1 MTRVLRAAQWFFL
14 VAVFAAL
21 VPAVAHSTTVSGLT
35 AIHRSGQTFLVWNT
49 PAGTGWKYRVYAFY
63 QPIRRGSD
71 LAAAELVGT
80 LGDGSWYD
88 SRLSTLTGTTYTFSR
103 DSAGTPLS
111 ESQAIY
117 VSTASRVSFR
127 FYAVTAE
134 APGESED
141 RSVTLGANSTTSPLL
156 EKPDR
161 PRPVWQRELTL
172 PSGVVL
178 QDYVLWSSDR
188 DTPYSP
194 ATANVASW
202 PFHCGV
208 VRGASAPD
216 NVLFLCAHQRGGN
229 FLQANSGSRDSDWRL
244 AFDDYLP
251 NKDVASFWYG
261 YHEKYVLTSDANQT
275 PSTGTVRGYTN
286 SRVVQ
291 LIDWATANFPV
302 DPARVYAFGHS
313 MGGSFGV
320 FLALTA
326 GDRVA
331 AVWSNVPKVDLADF
345 RLSNLAP
352 DVFEPMWGEPQV
364 DLPTDQG
371 LRVYDRLRAATL
383 AGMQGSHEVAPIIS
397 FSGRADV
404 VVGWPEKVPFLQ
416 AMEANHLGGRHFWD
430 QRAHIGPGGMDLEGS
445 LTELFRFRRDRSWPA
460 LSNASCNN
468 DPGDGDPASGDSIG
482 SINGCVDWDDEI
494 TDIADRW
501 EVLLKP
507 RAITT
512 TSGVIPAPAFLTV
525 DVSPKR
531 LQKFLVHPG
540 TLLAWEAKRMSDG
553 VEVTGGEVM
562 VDAAHRI
569 IVTEVP
575 VYEGGTRLRVHLPG
589 VAGVDGGIS
598 RRPLLAIDRAVV
610 RGSATLSVAWPGFG
624 DAQLAL
630 YDVSGRRLQTLQRG
644 PAHGQSQV
652 QVDARSLSPGVY
664 FVRAAQGGEHATARF
679 VVVH

>member
-1 MTRVLRAAQWFFL
+1 MTRVLRAAHYFFFVVL
-14 VAVFAAL
+14 FAAL
-21 VPAVAHSTTVSGLT
+21 VPAIAHSTIITGLS
-35 AIHRSGQTFLVWNT
+35 AVHRSGQTFLVWNT
-49 PAGTGWKYRVYAFY
+49 PAGTGWKYRVYAYY
-63 QPIRRGSD
+63 QPIKKTSD
-71 LAAAELVGT
+71 LDIADQVGT

-88 SRLSTLTGTTYTFSR
+88 ARLSALTGTTYSFSR
-103 DSAGTPLS
+103 DSAGTPLT

-117 VSTASRVSFR
+117 VTTANRLSFR
-127 FYAVTAE
+127 YYCVTAE
-134 APGESED
+134 APGETED
-141 RSVTLGANSTTSPLL
+141 RTVTLGVNATTFPLL
-156 EKPDR
+156 EKADK

-172 PSGVVL
+172 SNGVVL

-188 DTPYSP
+188 DTPYAK

-208 VRGASAPD
+208 VRGASEPD

-261 YHEKYVLTSDANQT
+261 YHEKYVLNSDANLT
-275 PSTGTVRGYTN
+275 PSTGTVRAYTN

-331 AVWSNVPKVDLADF
+331 AVWSNVAKVDLSDF
-345 RLSNLAP
+345 RLSGLYP
-352 DVFEPMWGEPQV
+352 EMFEPMWGDPAV

-371 LRVYDRLRAATL
+371 IHVYERLRAATL
-383 AGMQGSHEVAPIIS
+383 AGMTGSREVAPIIS
-397 FSGRADV
+397 FSGREDLT
-404 VVGWPEKVPFLQ
+404 VGWPEKIPFYA
-416 AMEANHLGGRHFWD
+416 AMEANHHGGRYFWD

-468 DPGDGDPASGDSIG
+468 DPGNGDPASGDSIG

-494 TDIADRW
+494 TDLADRW

-531 LQKFLVHPG
+531 LQKFKVHPG
-540 TLLAWEAKRMSDG
+540 SLLAWEAKRMSDG
-553 VEVTGGEVM
+553 VEVTGGEVV
-562 VDAAHRI
+562 VDADRRI
-569 IVTEVP
+569 IVSEVP

-589 VAGVDGGIS
+589 VAGVGGGIS
-598 RRPLLAIDRAVV
+598 GRPLLSIDRAVV
-610 RGSATLSVAWPGFG
+610 RGSASLSVAWPGFG
-624 DAQLAL
+624 DVQLAL

-644 PAHGQSQV
+644 PAHGQSLIGI
-652 QVDARSLSPGVY
+652 DAQRLSPGMY
-664 FVRAAQGGEHATARF
+664 FVRGSQGGEHASLRF